1 MSIAD
6 EIIAQIEPE
15 LDRVAEQVAQD
26 LRANVNYDTG
36 TLRGSISIEKSGRL
50 ERIVRTNATAKNGVK
65 YASIV
70 NSGRGWVYPK
80 KAPYLRY
87 RDGSRHMSSAPYSG
101 SHYAEKTVSQHQ
113 GHDRVR
119 VDVIV
124 IK

>member
-15 LDRVAEQVAQD
+15 LDRIAEEVARD
-26 LRANVNYDTG
+26 LRANVNVDTG
-36 TLRGSISIEKSGRL
+36 ALQGSIRVEKSGRL
-50 ERIVRTNATAKNGVK
+50 ARIVRTDATAKNGVK

-70 NSGRGWVYPK
+70 NSGRGWVFPK

-87 RDGSRHMSSAPYSG
+87 RDGSRHMSSAPYGG

-124 IK
+124 MK